1 MTSALRWAATRP
13 ILMFHN
19 CEGQSHKTMS
29 TDHNLWSKRRAEA
42 DSNWGPS
49 AYQPTAL
56 PLGQTGSQSPYYTT
70 LKHWQVSRTTIP
82 QLNVQMT
89 VEILKERERER
100 ERRKTAKV
108 FDWPVAFSKVK
119 RKSCQKSPQTLD
131 LSFNW
136 PIHRPTRS
144 PISTN
149 QRREM
154 LLFLARTFVPH
165 AVIANNGSAHTIPVR
180 FCRFW
185 FSHPNTAKW
194 LYGCLQGNQ
203 LWAISSSSNFYGW
216 SSDTTDKTWD
226 LFFLLFLLLSLSFLF
241 FFFLSLY
248 RLVRFMAF
256 QSVLVGTTPA
266 FTIIINS
273 TKR

>member
-1 MTSALRWAATRP
+1 MFKLRSLCLAAYRLTA
-13 ILMFHN
+13 
-19 CEGQSHKTMS
+19 
-29 TDHNLWSKRRAEA
+29 RR
-42 DSNWGPS
+42 
-49 AYQPTAL
+49 
-56 PLGQTGSQSPYYTT
+56 QTGSQSPYYTT

-89 VEILKERERER
+89 LEILKER

-119 RKSCQKSPQTLD
+119 RKSCQKPPQTLD

-136 PIHRPTRS
+136 PIHRPTWS

-154 LLFLARTFVPH
+154 LLFLARIFVPH
-165 AVIANNGSAHTIPVR
+165 AGITNNGSAHTNPVR

-194 LYGCLQGNQ
+194 LYGCLQDNR
-203 LWAISSSSNFYGW
+203 LRAISSSNLYGW
-216 SSDTTDKTWD
+216 SSDTRQNLGFVLSSFSSSSVT
-226 LFFLLFLLLSLSFLF
+226 LLSFFLLSF
-241 FFFLSLY
+241 SVSPCQIDGVS
-248 RLVRFMAF
+248 VRF
-256 QSVLVGTTPA
+256 SWDDPCLHNRG
-266 FTIIINS
+266 
-273 TKR
+273 RG